1 MNKMEKLF
9 TSVTNEE
16 SVVLKKWSTELGDNF
31 CTGVKLSACAV
42 FAICDGVVVQILK
55 SDKYRS
61 VITLRSYDGIYFR
74 YCGMDT
80 RYVAVIESQEVVKGQ
95 KLGQCYNNCLLFELC
110 TEEKSKF
117 PVRVWSTTVFKHDP
131 LPYLA
136 GDDIINSNRSK
147 YTETNP
153 ADLPEVTLSSSMIS
167 EFSDSRGDDE

>member
-1 MNKMEKLF
+1 MYKMEKLF

-16 SVVLKKWSTELGDNF
+16 SIILKNWSTELGDNF

-42 FAICDGVVVQILK
+42 FAICDGVIVQILK

-74 YCGMDT
+74 YCGIDV
-80 RYVAVIESQEVVKGQ
+80 RYVMVSESQEVVKGQ
-95 KLGQCYNNCLLFELC
+95 QLGQCYNSCLLFELC
-110 TEEKSKF
+110 TEEKSNF

-136 GDDIINSNRSK
+136 GDDIINSNKSK
-147 YTETNP
+147 YTETDPSN
-153 ADLPEVTLSSSMIS
+153 LPEVELSSSMIL
-167 EFSDSRGDDE
+167 EFSGSKGDDE